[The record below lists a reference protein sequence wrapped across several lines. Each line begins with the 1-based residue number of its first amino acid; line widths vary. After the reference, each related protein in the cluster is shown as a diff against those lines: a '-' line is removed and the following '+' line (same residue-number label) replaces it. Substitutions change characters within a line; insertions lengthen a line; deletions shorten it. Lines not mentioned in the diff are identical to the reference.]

1 MSDPRR
7 VSALVRRGI
16 AALQAG
22 DRATAHTLLSEAAEL
37 DSNNQT
43 VLLWLSDT
51 LDTDD
56 ERRAR
61 LQQVVAL
68 DAQSREGTIA
78 RKKLTRLGPPPTPPP
93 ADVPFPEPPPPP
105 PPPPPTALPA
115 PPPPTAALPE
125 PSFDDYDFPPLPP
138 AESASGAPW
147 NMPEQEPPRQKIP
160 PLWVG
165 VLALV
170 VLLLLAWSVNTILN
184 DGATGNETIVSPT
197 ETLQP
202 TVAPPVAPLASE
214 VPTTPPPPT
223 VLPTTPPQSYPDPA
237 QQQEASPQGYP
248 GPAQQQEASPQSYPG
263 PAQQQEA
270 SPQGYPGPLQSPTP
284 TNEAT
289 PTSEPDALASPT
301 PEDEASAASSIS
313 SGGLGLSRE
322 DWEVFY
328 GEPTGSTGEFV
339 EYGNGAY
346 RVKFTPNVLSY
357 IEHDI
362 QQEFGIESAVSLEEA
377 QAMSEIFMPDDSE
390 MVLTQQ
396 PTEDPPYVVLEIYE
410 STWLSE
416 RLPITSWGDA
426 EPGTFTVRYE
436 LEDGNMVLYKMGP
449 GYEP

>member
-37 DSNNQT
+37 DPNNQT

-51 LDTDD
+51 LDTNDA
-56 ERRAR
+56 RRAC
-61 LQQVVAL
+61 LQQVVEL

-93 ADVPFPEPPPPP
+93 ADVPFPEPPSPPP
-105 PPPPPTALPA
+105 TTALPA

-184 DGATGNETIVSPT
+184 DGATGSETVVAPT
-197 ETLQP
+197 ETLP
-202 TVAPPVAPLASE
+202 LTASPPVAPLATEALPPTASPPDAPLATE
-214 VPTTPPPPT
+214 APTTAPPPT
-223 VLPTTPPQSYPDPA
+223 VRPTTQPQSYPDPA
-237 QQQEASPQGYP
+237 QQQEASPQ
-248 GPAQQQEASPQSYPG
+248 S
-263 PAQQQEA
+263 
-270 SPQGYPGPLQSPTP
+270 YPGPLQSPTP

-289 PTSEPDALASPT
+289 PTSEPDTLASPT

-313 SGGLGLSRE
+313 SGGLGLGRE
-322 DWEVFY
+322 DWEAFY

-396 PTEDPPYVVLEIYE
+396 PTEDPPYVVIETYE

-436 LEDGNMVLYKMGP
+436 LEGGNMVLYKMGP